1 MGREAWRR
9 VLWKKQPFPDNYVG
23 DSFLRVSKKCKEL
36 SFSETFYGATAVTQE
51 ICSCVGL
58 VVIFFGISEGNL
70 NASVVLTLT
79 ASVGVAGYIMTRAQ
93 LAASVKG
100 DMKVA
105 CFYVVL
111 IACASP
117 IVKSLTGSVATDSIN
132 ACTAFLLILRL
143 AVHDYGTPVAIVN
156 PTVSHNVGVFASVC
170 LASRLD
176 SGLDVFTLMTVAVAL
191 FALFPSF
198 RRYYRVHLGKGCDL
212 LMTLVVVMCTS
223 IGIHQFASQLY
234 LVFYLAIM
242 ICNFL
247 IPALYIY
254 FQSYKQ
260 NIYGPWDEA
269 QIEDRESSQ
278 ESTTEA
284 DF

>member
-1 MGREAWRR
+1 MGWRR

-23 DSFLRVSKKCKEL
+23 DSFLRVSKKCKKL
-36 SFSETFYGATAVTQE
+36 SLSETLYGATAVTQE

-70 NASVVLTLT
+70 NASVVLALT
-79 ASVGVAGYIMTRAQ
+79 ASLSVIGYVMTRAQ
-93 LAASVKG
+93 LAASVK
-100 DMKVA
+100 DDFKVA

-117 IVKSLTGSVATDSIN
+117 VVKTLTGSVATDSIN
-132 ACTAFLLILRL
+132 ACTTFLLFLRL
-143 AVHDYGTPVAIVN
+143 IVHDYGTAVAIVN

-176 SGLDVFTLMTVAVAL
+176 NDRDVFTLMTVAVAL

-198 RRYYRVHLGKGCDL
+198 RRYCRDHLGRGCDL
-212 LMTLVVVMCTS
+212 LTTIAVVLFTTIGTLL
-223 IGIHQFASQLY
+223 FAPHLH
-234 LVFYLAIM
+234 LVFVLALL
-242 ICNFL
+242 ICNFFV
-247 IPALYIY
+247 PALFVY

-269 QIEDRESSQ
+269 QIEDRESPS
-278 ESTTEA
+278 
-284 DF
+284 